1 MQKENQNK
9 LILQD
14 SSKANKN
21 MKFRY
26 IIIVFLV
33 VSNLSFG
40 QNKKSK
46 GDIYFYEYNFAKA
59 IQEYRKEEMKWPLTQ
74 EQRLKLA
81 DSYFQTKN
89 FKNAAQ
95 LYIKINKENDTILS
109 TYRVNKML
117 QSLSK
122 NNQKERVD
130 AFLQSKSHLLSEEL
144 FQNYQFNKELLLGG
158 ESSQDF
164 KIENLS
170 INSSQADFSP
180 CFYNDKILFS
190 SSRILSFKKGSK
202 GNSEGFLDIY
212 IAKVTTK
219 GDVLT
224 PNPFTRT
231 PEFNYHEATPYYSEA
246 LKKLFYIR
254 SNSSGGNMAFNEE
267 GKNSLAI
274 GVLDTTNTF
283 RYLLKDLSTSF
294 YYPFYEVETNR
305 LYFAANFSDSFG
317 GTDLY
322 YVETNNGQ
330 IMSRPINLGAKI
342 NTPGNEIAPYIHE
355 GSLYYASDIFYGFG
369 GMDIYKTNIQ
379 VDKSFSI
386 PINLGDGINSKSD
399 DFGFIV
405 KNDKA
410 NNLIG
415 YFSSN
420 RAGGKGKD
428 DIYKFSVS
436 NQIGL
441 KTFAIKGRVINSR
454 TRRGVDKAFVKLL
467 NEKGNVIREIYT
479 NDDGDYSIE
488 LPWKKQITIKTGK
501 EGHSSFS
508 VTYNKEGMIEAQKEP
523 LNIGIVALNDLIE
536 EKESKE
542 IIKLNKFYFNK
553 GKSDITPLIAA
564 ELDKVVKAIRS
575 FPQLKL
581 SIETHTSSKGYTS
594 TNKKLSQKRSDAIK
608 FYLLKKG
615 ASVSNI
621 VGSIGY
627 GEEQII
633 NRCVNGAYCL
643 DFLHK
648 QNERTLIVLVK

>member
-46 GDIYFYEYNFAKA
+46 ADIYFYEYNFTKA
-59 IQEYRKEEMKWPLTQ
+59 IQEYRKEEIKWPLTQ

-81 DSYFQTKN
+81 DSYFQTKD

-95 LYIKINKENDTILS
+95 LYVNINKENDTILS
-109 TYRVNKML
+109 THRVNKML

-144 FQNYQFNKELLLGG
+144 FQNYQFNKELLAGG
-158 ESSQDF
+158 ITSQDF

-180 CFYNDKILFS
+180 SFYKDKILFS
-190 SSRILSFKKGSK
+190 SSRIASYKKASK
-202 GNSEGFLDIY
+202 SKEEGYLDIY
-212 IAKVTTK
+212 IAKVNST
-219 GDVLT
+219 GEVLN
-224 PNPFTRT
+224 PNPFTEI
-231 PEFNYHEATPYYSEA
+231 PKFSYHEATPYYSET

-254 SNSSGGNMAFNEE
+254 SNSNGDNMAFNEE

-274 GVLDTTNTF
+274 GVFDETNVF

-294 YYPFYEVETNR
+294 YYPFYEVDTNR

-342 NTPGNEIAPYIHE
+342 NTPANEIAPYIHN

-369 GMDIYKTNIQ
+369 GMDIYKTSIQ
-379 VDKSFSI
+379 ADQSFSI
-386 PINLGDGINSKSD
+386 PINLGNGINSKSD
-399 DFGFIV
+399 DFGLII
-405 KNDKA
+405 KNGDS
-410 NNLIG
+410 NNLTG

-436 NQIGL
+436 DQIGL
-441 KTFAIKGRVINSR
+441 KTFSIRGRVVNSR
-454 TRRGVDKAFVKLL
+454 TRRGVEKAFVKLL
-467 NEKGNVIREIYT
+467 NNRGSVIREIYT

-488 LPWKKQITIKTGK
+488 LPWQKQITINTSK
-501 EGHSSFS
+501 EGYSSFS
-508 VTYNKEGMIEAQKEP
+508 VTYNEEGMVEAQKVP
-523 LNIGIVALNDLIE
+523 LNMGIVALKDLIE
-536 EKESKE
+536 EKENKKV
-542 IIKLNKFYFNK
+542 IKLNKFYFDK
-553 GKSDITPLIAA
+553 GRSEVTPLIAA
-564 ELDKVVKAIRS
+564 ELDKVIEAIRK

-581 SIETHTSSKGYTS
+581 SIETHTSSKGYNS
-594 TNKKLSQKRSDAIK
+594 TNKKISQKRSDAIK
-608 FYLLKKG
+608 FYLLKNG